1 MRLVSEENIEFLII
15 VELFYWTLQYDQI
28 NR

>member
-1 MRLVSEENIEFLII
+1 MRLVSEENMDFLII